1 MTLSVA
7 RTDDGYFGPGSV
19 TWRVLADPA
28 AGPGGLSALFLQ
40 ALHPLAM
47 AGVEQ
52 HSDFHDSFWPRL
64 QRTAEYVMTVTFA
77 ERARVD
83 GAAARVRAAHE
94 WVTGTDP
101 VTGRS
106 YAAGDPDLLRW
117 VHVTEVSS
125 FLEAVRRAGAP
136 ISDAEADEFYREQ
149 VVAAR
154 LLGTGDVPA
163 SRAEVAD
170 YVADVRRRDLRASPT
185 SRAAALRLLV
195 PPMSLR
201 TTLTTPA
208 RPAWTAVASLGF
220 ALQPRWARRMHG
232 VPALPTTDLGA
243 TLTLRALRTAVLALP
258 EGWRHGPVARE
269 ALARERAV
277 AS

>member
-1 MTLSVA
+1 MSLPPDPA
-7 RTDDGYFGPGSV
+7 DGYFGPGST

-28 AGPGGLSALFLQ
+28 AGVGGVSALFLQ

-47 AGVEQ
+47 AGVSE
-52 HSDFHDSFWPRL
+52 HSDFDTAFWPRL
-64 QRTAEYVMTVTFA
+64 QRTAEYVMTVTYA
-77 ERARVD
+77 DRGRVD
-83 GAAARVRAAHE
+83 AAAARVRRAHE
-94 WVTGTDP
+94 FVRGTDP
-101 VTGRS
+101 VTGRR
-106 YAAGDPDLLRW
+106 YAAGDEELLRW

-125 FLEAVRRAGAP
+125 FLGAVRRAGAP
-136 ISDAEADEFYREQ
+136 ISDAEADDFYREQ

-154 LLGTGDVPA
+154 LLGAGDVPA

-170 YVADVRRRDLRASPT
+170 YVADVRRDLRASPV
-185 SRAAALRLLV
+185 SRAAVVRLLV

-208 RPAWTAVASLGF
+208 RPAWTALAALGF

-232 VPALPTTDLGA
+232 VPAVPTTDLGA

-258 EGWRHGPVARE
+258 EHWRHGPVARE
-269 ALARERAV
+269 ALARERA
-277 AS
+277 ALS

>member
-1 MTLSVA
+1 MGETE
-7 RTDDGYFGPGSV
+7 RRRDDGYFGPGSV

-47 AGVEQ
+47 AGVDQ

-77 ERARVD
+77 DRARVD

-94 WVTGTDP
+94 YVRGVDP
-101 VTGRS
+101 VTGRP
-106 YAAGDPDLLRW
+106 YAAGDEDLLRW

-125 FLEAVRRAGAP
+125 FLEAARRAGAP
-136 ISDAEADEFYREQ
+136 ISDAEADEYYREQ

-154 LLGTGDVPA
+154 LLGATDVPA

-170 YVADVRRRDLRASPT
+170 YVAEVRHRDLRASAT

-208 RPAWTAVASLGF
+208 RPAWSAIAALGF

-232 VPALPTTDLGA
+232 LPALPTTDVAA
-243 TLTLRALRTAVLALP
+243 TLSLRALRTAVLALP
-258 EGWRHGPVARE
+258 EDWRHGPVARE

-277 AS
+277 S

>member
-1 MTLSVA
+1 MRPHDPA
-7 RTDDGYFGPGSV
+7 DGYFGPGSV

-47 AGVEQ
+47 AGVSE
-52 HSDFHDSFWPRL
+52 HSDFDTAFWPRM
-64 QRTAEYVMTVTFA
+64 QRTAEYVMTVTYA
-77 ERARVD
+77 GRDDVD
-83 GAAARVRAAHE
+83 AAAARVRRAHE
-94 WVTGTDP
+94 FVRGTDP
-101 VTGRS
+101 VTGRP
-106 YAAGDPDLLRW
+106 YAAGDADLLRW

-136 ISDAEADEFYREQ
+136 ISDAEADEYYREQ

-154 LLGTGDVPA
+154 LLGATDVPA

-208 RPAWTAVASLGF
+208 RPAWTAVAALGF

-232 VPALPTTDLGA
+232 VPVLPTTDLGA
-243 TLTLRALRTAVLALP
+243 TLTIRALRAAVLRLP
-258 EGWRHGPVARE
+258 EDWRHGPLARE
-269 ALARERAV
+269 ALARERT

>member
-1 MTLSVA
+1 MGEFEPRS
-7 RTDDGYFGPGSV
+7 DDGYFGPGSI
-19 TWRVLADPA
+19 TWRVLGDPL
-28 AGPGGLSALFLQ
+28 AGLGGLSALFLQ

-47 AGVEQ
+47 AGVDQ
-52 HSDFHDSFWPRL
+52 HSDFHDSFWPRM

-77 ERARVD
+77 DRARVD
-83 GAAARVRAAHE
+83 GVAARVRAAHE
-94 WVTGTDP
+94 HVRGIDP

-106 YAAGDPDLLRW
+106 YAAGDEDLLRW

-125 FLEAVRRAGAP
+125 FLETVRRAGAP
-136 ISDAEADEFYREQ
+136 ISDAEADEYYREQ

-154 LLGTGDVPA
+154 LLGATDVPA

-170 YVADVRRRDLRASPT
+170 YVDDVRRRDLRASAT

-208 RPAWTAVASLGF
+208 RPAWTAVAALGF

-232 VPALPTTDLGA
+232 VPALPTTDVAA
-243 TLTLRALRTAVLALP
+243 TVTVRALRAAVLALP
-258 EGWRHGPVARE
+258 EDWQRGPVARE

-277 AS
+277 S